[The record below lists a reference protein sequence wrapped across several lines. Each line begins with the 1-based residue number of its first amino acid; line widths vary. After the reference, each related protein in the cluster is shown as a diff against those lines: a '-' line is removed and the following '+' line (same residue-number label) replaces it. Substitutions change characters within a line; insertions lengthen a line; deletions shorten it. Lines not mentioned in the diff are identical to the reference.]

1 MRSRTEHFDGGS
13 ARADMLG
20 AAARGARQ
28 LNVFIRS
35 AASARPCAPHPD
47 PSAVSRLAQALVK
60 AVFPAIVCSASGAD
74 TDAVPLLVALGWGL
88 PAALG
93 HSRRRLIAR

>member
-13 ARADMLG
+13 ARADILG

-74 TDAVPLLVALGWGL
+74 TDAVPLLVALGACRSIGHRE
-88 PAALG
+88 AATA
-93 HSRRRLIAR
+93 S